1 MKPINMTPIIYFGN
15 LIIHLGNRIIYFGN
29 RIVYFG
35 NLLLYTLI
43 IKMDNTKQ
51 NFN

>member
-15 LIIHLGNRIIYFGN
+15 LIIHFGNRIIYFGD
-29 RIVYFG
+29 
-35 NLLLYTLI
+35 LLLYTLI